1 MPGTNTPPKA
11 ARKQS
16 ERARPHE
23 VHQDRRAGHDQ
34 RGRASHGAQ
43 ERERNCQPKG
53 HRQAR
58 QRKGVIHPTTLRLK
72 TVIATRN
79 LEAAQRLGLKPNC
92 FLYCTARKCNFRVRN
107 EPELTEQSQKNKSD
121 QRCKMKLPRT
131 VLGVAWE
138 ARIGGALGAGN
149 HKASEVLR
157 ISGGSVYCQPGS
169 LSAPRRLCDIPI
181 SCIHIGTRLI

>member
-121 QRCKMKLPRT
+121 QRCKMELP
-131 VLGVAWE
+131 
-138 ARIGGALGAGN
+138 
-149 HKASEVLR
+149 
-157 ISGGSVYCQPGS
+157 
-169 LSAPRRLCDIPI
+169 
-181 SCIHIGTRLI
+181 GTRPRGPPGKPASAAPLALAITKQARFCASAVAASTANRGHCQRPGGYATSRSAAFTSERG